1 MLFAIIADQRL
12 ADRLQRGMAPRVAIG
27 GQHRRVTLPGY
38 DRADDGHAGRTGDVG
53 HHVMKLQ
60 VHLHQRLLH
69 VLDVRGGIVQQSLA
83 LAQIGPH
90 GCNLAFQPEAGSEQ
104 AVFMQPLQPS
114 RGSVHTVR
122 GGWSSSACSPRS
134 RPWRH
139 DPRHTS
145 SPQSGLAGAR
155 PAAPRRPVVIKAI
168 YGRNLDP
175 DDGADHPEAGFIDR
189 DAAVVPP
196 GTRRPRL
203 NYPLRH
209 QAFRVKSP

>member
-12 ADRLQRGMAPRVAIG
+12 ADRLQRGIAPRVAIG

-104 AVFMQPLQPS
+104 AVFMQPLQPLGVADIGLAARHVLGIARIDEDDFEAS
-114 RGSVHTVR
+114 LVQYLKHRDPVDR
-122 GGWSSSACSPRS
+122 WIPS
-134 RPWRH
+134 RPC
-139 DPRHTS
+139 
-145 SPQSGLAGAR
+145 AR
-155 PAAPRRPVVIKAI
+155 RIP
-168 YGRNLDP
+168 
-175 DDGADHPEAGFIDR
+175 
-189 DAAVVPP
+189 
-196 GTRRPRL
+196 
-203 NYPLRH
+203 
-209 QAFRVKSP
+209 